1 MPRRAG
7 LAWGTLILLLAG
19 CSRRDVRATPGETA
33 PPRPIGACEVQPL
46 SEVAPLRASNGE
58 VLFIDNPTI
67 VVNDRSVAIAGN
79 SAIQYR
85 LREHS
90 GVLLPEQAS
99 LSKLVGVIRQAGGA
113 LEVIPQ
119 STLHVGP
126 SGSPV
131 LHFASDGSLDM
142 LWRSAQVAAGDSI
155 WQLNGGRWS
164 AGRWRNVAP
173 LLTGL
178 KGDVLDQSNTSRTVA
193 VNGQGVSY
201 LLFQRGRRI
210 GARVAAH
217 DGNGWALDS
226 VRTLMLSNPS
236 VLPVSDAESL
246 VLGVTGAEPHGNTI
260 VAFPLAVTPT
270 AAADGYRVSD
280 TTLPYTQKPFGFR
293 QGQELHAIFSGGVS
307 NQENHLFAV
316 TSHDAG
322 RTWQDRVDLR
332 LIGSIGAWDA
342 TQDASGRAFVL
353 VYVSNAALASA
364 TELQL
369 LMFDANRRAWTTLW
383 RVSDP
388 DIHIFGVP
396 AVVARDGRLHLAF
409 SAELRSAP
417 HSPQTYFLSFELTC
431 RGNAVLGGE

>member
-1 MPRRAG
+1 
-7 LAWGTLILLLAG
+7 
-19 CSRRDVRATPGETA
+19 
-33 PPRPIGACEVQPL
+33 
-46 SEVAPLRASNGE
+46 
-58 VLFIDNPTI
+58 
-67 VVNDRSVAIAGN
+67 
-79 SAIQYR
+79 
-85 LREHS
+85 
-90 GVLLPEQAS
+90 
-99 LSKLVGVIRQAGGA
+99 
-113 LEVIPQ
+113 VIPQ

-131 LHFASDGSLDM
+131 LRFASDGSLDM
-142 LWRSAQVAAGDSI
+142 LWRSAQVAASDSI

-164 AGRWRNVAP
+164 AGRWSSVAS

-178 KGDVLDQSNTSRTVA
+178 KGDVLDQLNTSRTVA
-193 VNGQGVSY
+193 FNGQVVSY

-210 GARVAAH
+210 GARLAVH

-226 VRTLMLSNPS
+226 VRTLMLSHPS

-260 VAFPLAVTPT
+260 MAFPLAATPT

-280 TTLPYTQKPFGFR
+280 TTLPVIQKPFGFR
-293 QGQELHAIFSGGVS
+293 QGPDLHAIFSGGVS
-307 NQENHLFAV
+307 EGENHLFAV
-316 TSHDAG
+316 TSRDAG
-322 RTWQDRVDLR
+322 RTWQDRVDLP

-431 RGNAVLGGE
+431 GGNAVLGGE